1 MMMEWI
7 CNCWLRIK
15 LSFRPWMPWINI
27 IKIIV
32 TKSSS
37 IITNPSYIMFSIV
50 AIGLSTMGI
59 WIVFYPDGSVDNKSL
74 IEQLENMSVFTFCI
88 ATLGN
93 IATEYFFDDD
103 NTGVVG
109 SNLDR
114 IQTKHLAFLLWS
126 TSLLFTFYALK
137 NDNLIIYSLGT
148 TIILWLFVNINRSK
162 FRNIDEAALQN
173 LDPNLNDFSDG
184 LDAEIEGDGL

>member
-1 MMMEWI
+1 MMEWI

-162 FRNIDEAALQN
+162 FQNIDKIALQN
-173 LDPNLNDFSDG
+173 LDPNLNNSSDG
-184 LDAEIEGDGL
+184 VDAEIEGDGL

>member
-1 MMMEWI
+1 MMEWI